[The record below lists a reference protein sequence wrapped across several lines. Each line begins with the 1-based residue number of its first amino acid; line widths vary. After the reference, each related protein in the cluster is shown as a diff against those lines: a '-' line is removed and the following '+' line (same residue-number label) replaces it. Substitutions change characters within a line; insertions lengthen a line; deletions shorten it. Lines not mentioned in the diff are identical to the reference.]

1 MPSRLFRVARPRTG
15 LRASAAATCLLL
27 LAALAAAQA
36 PPHLAPTP
44 ARPTPS
50 VSAPPA
56 AAAQAPSPAATPTPP
71 PSAQQLAAGHA
82 LFAKVVDALGGETKA
97 RTVKDVQTRGQVTAK
112 TPEGEMTME
121 IQTAMI
127 FPDRLSQQIDAPF
140 GRVAMVATPAGAFVL
155 GPNGSSDLP
164 PQMRDELLKQ
174 VQRVPLWLAQKVD
187 DPKLSAAA
195 VGSVKIGDVDAQI
208 LDVRYENMS
217 VKWFVDPKTYR
228 IVRTYHTALGP
239 NGKVVTI
246 SSDYSDYRTVSGFPV
261 AHRLE
266 VTTDGERDQTLTLDE
281 CKINA
286 GIDPKLFQ
294 KPPAPTPG
302 PTAPPAEPP
311 AKPGA

>member
-1 MPSRLFRVARPRTG
+1 MMPSRLFRVARPRTG
-15 LRASAAATCLLL
+15 LRAPAAATCLLL
-27 LAALAAAQA
+27 LAAIAAAQA

-44 ARPTPS
+44 A
-50 VSAPPA
+50 PPA
-56 AAAQAPSPAATPTPP
+56 PSASSPPSAEPAPTPP
-71 PSAQQLAAGHA
+71 PSQQQLAAGRT
-82 LFAKVVDALGGETKA
+82 LFAKVVEALGGAAKA
-97 RTVKDVQTRGQVTAK
+97 RTIKDVQTRGQVTAK

-155 GPNGSSDLP
+155 GPNGTSDLP
-164 PQMRDELLKQ
+164 PQMRDELIKQ
-174 VQRVPLWLAQKVD
+174 VQRVPLWLAQKGD
-187 DPKLSAAA
+187 DPRLSAAV
-195 VGSVKIGDVDAQI
+195 VGSEKIGDVDAQI

-228 IVRTYHTALGP
+228 ILRTYHTAFGP
-239 NGKVVTI
+239 SGNVVKI
-246 SSDYSDYRTVSGFPV
+246 SSDYSDYRMVNGFPV

-302 PTAPPAEPP
+302 PTAPPAEAP

>member
-27 LAALAAAQA
+27 LAAISAAQA
-36 PPHLAPTP
+36 PAHLAPTP

-56 AAAQAPSPAATPTPP
+56 AAAPASPAPSPAPP
-71 PSAQQLAAGHA
+71 PSPQQLAAGRA
-82 LFAKVVDALGGETKA
+82 LFAKVVEALGGAAKA
-97 RTVKDVQTRGQVTAK
+97 RAIKDVQTRGQVTAK

-155 GPNGSSDLP
+155 GPNGTSDLP
-164 PQMRDELLKQ
+164 PQMRDELIKQ
-174 VQRVPLWLAQKVD
+174 VQRVPLWLAQKGD
-187 DPKLSAAA
+187 DPRLSAAA
-195 VGSVKIGDVDAQI
+195 VGSEKIGEVDAQI

-246 SSDYSDYRTVSGFPV
+246 SSDYSDYRTVGGFPV

-302 PTAPPAEPP
+302 PTAPPAEAP